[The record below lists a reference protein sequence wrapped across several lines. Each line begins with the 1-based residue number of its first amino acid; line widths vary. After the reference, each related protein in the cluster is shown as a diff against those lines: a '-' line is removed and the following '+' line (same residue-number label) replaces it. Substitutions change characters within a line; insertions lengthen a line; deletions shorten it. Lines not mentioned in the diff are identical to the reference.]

1 MTLDDL
7 HAYLRT
13 KPDSIEDFPFG
24 PEPSVYKIEGKM
36 FALVIPSQDG
46 WRINLKSPPDEAIQ
60 LRDVFTSVIPG
71 YHMNKRH
78 WNTISFPGDVPEA
91 ELQRQIDVSFALVVK
106 GLPKA
111 ARLRLETRYGREA
124 LYC

>member
-1 MTLDDL
+1 
-7 HAYLRT
+7 
-13 KPDSIEDFPFG
+13 
-24 PEPSVYKIEGKM
+24 M

-78 WNTISFPGDVPEA
+78 WNTINFPGDVSEA

>member
-7 HAYLRT
+7 HAYLQT

-46 WRINLKSPPDEAIQ
+46 WRIKI
-60 LRDVFTSVIPG
+60 
-71 YHMNKRH
+71 
-78 WNTISFPGDVPEA
+78 
-91 ELQRQIDVSFALVVK
+91 
-106 GLPKA
+106 
-111 ARLRLETRYGREA
+111 GRA
-124 LYC
+124 HV